1 MHVLFVCTGNICR
14 SPTAER
20 LAAAYVSRHQI
31 SDFVAASA
39 GTHAVVSHPMH
50 HDAEAVLAQLG
61 GSASNFAA
69 RQLTRKVVSQA
80 DLIIT
85 MTRSH
90 RRSVLEVAPN
100 KLRSTFTLTEAGLLA
115 TSHGAQSIND
125 LADLRGHLSA
135 DDILDIPDPIGQ
147 STEVFAAVG
156 KQIAELLPPI
166 LEICRPE

>member
-1 MHVLFVCTGNICR
+1 
-14 SPTAER
+14 
-20 LAAAYVSRHQI
+20 
-31 SDFVAASA
+31 
-39 GTHAVVSHPMH
+39 
-50 HDAEAVLAQLG
+50 
-61 GSASNFAA
+61 
-69 RQLTRKVVSQA
+69 
-80 DLIIT
+80 
-85 MTRSH
+85 
-90 RRSVLEVAPN
+90 VLEVAPN

-147 STEVFAAVG
+147 STDVFAAVG